1 MLTSVSGANACQI
14 GDKIASS
21 KRRNNKGGLMYEA
34 GDNVN
39 IGGLVDNSSS
49 SSNGISFEYIA

>member
-1 MLTSVSGANACQI
+1 MLTSVNGANACQI

-39 IGGLVDNSSS
+39 AGGLVDSSS
-49 SSNGISFEYIA
+49 SSNGISFE